1 MKRSAQIGLALG
13 LLFATPCLADTVYL
27 TNGSSFENVIAKPTA
42 RGVRIVLPY
51 GDLTLPANRVVRIV
65 SSESP
70 LAQFLARFKAL
81 SDATNA
87 KAGDWL
93 HLGTWALDHGLTASA
108 TKAAL
113 RAAALTP
120 KDPAVAS
127 LMRRLDYRY
136 DPELARWIPYA
147 DYLRRRGF
155 VREGGDWLS
164 PQEVERRAA
173 AARSAAQAA
182 AAAEQAREDRE
193 TSELLKAAAI
203 LAISNSAASR
213 TQQAPSAAM
222 VWPVAS
228 FPAFYGYS
236 LHQRGRITSRPARRA
251 TPRLV
256 RGPQVPTASVNYSIY
271 HRPPGSLENANLY
284 LFPPSAPTSP
294 PDRH

>member
-13 LLFATPCLADTVYL
+13 LLFAAPCLADTVYL
-27 TNGSSFENVIAKPTA
+27 TNGSSFENVIAQRTA
-42 RGVRIVLPY
+42 RGVRIILPY
-51 GDLTLPANRVVRIV
+51 GDLTLPASRVARIV

-81 SDATNA
+81 GDAANA
-87 KAGDWL
+87 KAADWL
-93 HLGTWALDHGLTASA
+93 RLGTWALEHGLTASA
-108 TKAAL
+108 TKSAL
-113 RAAALTP
+113 RAAALAP
-120 KDPAVAS
+120 KDPAVSS

-136 DPELARWIPYA
+136 DPELARWVPYA

-182 AAAEQAREDRE
+182 AAAEQARDDRE

-203 LAISNSAASR
+203 LAISNSEASR
-213 TQQAPSAAM
+213 TQQASSTAM

-236 LHQRGRITSRPARRA
+236 LHQRRHITAHPARIA

-256 RGPQVPTASVNYSIY
+256 RGPQVPTGSANYGIY

-284 LFPPSAPTSP
+284 IYPPSAPSTP
-294 PDRH
+294 PGRH